1 MVLVPTIG
9 LDGLQR
15 AGSKSNL
22 VLDLALFVAASAPV
36 PARGSLSP
44 LLDLQPAA
52 AQGADLVTP
61 PVISTHK
68 YVSVKQVFAQGH
80 EAPVSA
86 HKEYDNMRVS
96 LPSQEGKEIFSDC
109 WQLETTCHSQSSLAM
124 KSAAGGLCPWQVPCT
139 LGPSLEAL
147 RVSAHTRSGGNCL
160 VTMGTKGM
168 AMLHIGTGEAGMTS
182 GLWWA

>member
-1 MVLVPTIG
+1 MASSVL
-9 LDGLQR
+9 
-15 AGSKSNL
+15 
-22 VLDLALFVAASAPV
+22 AASPISCWTLLS
-36 PARGSLSP
+36 SLLRVRLCLREAASP
-44 LLDLQPAA
+44 PFWICSLQ
-52 AQGADLVTP
+52 QRRVQILSRLT
-61 PVISTHK
+61 VISTHK
-68 YVSVKQVFAQGH
+68 YVSVNQVFAQGH

>member
-1 MVLVPTIG
+1 MTYPGWAHLQMVLVPTIG

-96 LPSQEGKEIFSDC
+96 LP
-109 WQLETTCHSQSSLAM
+109 
-124 KSAAGGLCPWQVPCT
+124 
-139 LGPSLEAL
+139 L
-147 RVSAHTRSGGNCL
+147 RVSRQRGQRD
-160 VTMGTKGM
+160 
-168 AMLHIGTGEAGMTS
+168 IF
-182 GLWWA
+182 